1 MNFTE
6 QEQKFAELKMQFA
19 DLNKKFDETLKANNL
34 TLEDLKNA
42 ENEIPA
48 EYRDGWNKFKNKI
61 QAGAKTNTQTEAPS
75 HTTKAGAGRRNA
87 IRL

>member
-1 MNFTE
+1 MNFAE
-6 QEQKFAELKMQFA
+6 QEQQFAELKKQFA
-19 DLNKKFDETLKANNL
+19 DLNKQFDETMKANNL

-48 EYRDGWNKFKNKI
+48 EYRDAWNKLKNTI
-61 QAGAKTNTQTEAPS
+61 QAGTKTTAQAETPT
-75 HTTKAGAGRRNA
+75 HTSKAGAGRRNA